1 MTLAYFEQLQET
13 VEQQP
18 AELPT
23 AHSALVSEDQRC
35 REGQRRLS
43 ERVAYLESQLR
54 RQDRLLARAYN
65 ARSKAEHIREQ
76 QAFLAE
82 VSRVLACSL
91 DYNDTLEQ
99 VARLIVPYL
108 ADWCV
113 IDLVADAGEI
123 ERVAAA
129 HRYPEQ
135 ERHLHDLHCHY
146 PVDPNLPHPVLKVI
160 ETGWPEVMSDLSDT
174 VLEVYTRDAAHQQLV
189 RELGTR
195 SAIVVPLLV
204 RGNVLGTLTLVSS
217 RVDHYQSRDLP
228 LIEDLAYRIAMSV
241 DNARLYRQTQTAI
254 RERDQ
259 FLSVVAHEL
268 KTPLTSMLGYS
279 RLLAHRADPAS
290 PLTEREQRALQV
302 IATQT
307 NCFKELIETLLDLSR
322 LQMGHLRIQQ
332 VPLELGSL
340 VNQVVEELQATS
352 TDTLLI
358 YQPAPESLFVAGDAV
373 ALRQVVRNLLQNA
386 IKYSRPGDRV
396 EVCVEQRAAQV
407 GVRITDQGIG
417 IPAVALPHLFQSFYR
432 APNAVQ
438 HQQHGIGVGL
448 YIVKEL
454 VTLHG
459 GSIDVT
465 SQEGVG
471 SSFTVTLPLAAEP
484 RATRS
489 VGEVAAPV
497 GSRQL

>member
-1 MTLAYFEQLQET
+1 
-13 VEQQP
+13 
-18 AELPT
+18 
-23 AHSALVSEDQRC
+23 LV
-35 REGQRRLS
+35 
-43 ERVAYLESQLR
+43 
-54 RQDRLLARAYN
+54 
-65 ARSKAEHIREQ
+65 
-76 QAFLAE
+76 
-82 VSRVLACSL
+82 
-91 DYNDTLEQ
+91 T
-99 VARLIVPYL
+99 
-108 ADWCV
+108 
-113 IDLVADAGEI
+113 
-123 ERVAAA
+123 
-129 HRYPEQ
+129 
-135 ERHLHDLHCHY
+135 
-146 PVDPNLPHPVLKVI
+146 
-160 ETGWPEVMSDLSDT
+160 
-174 VLEVYTRDAAHQQLV
+174 
-189 RELGTR
+189 
-195 SAIVVPLLV
+195 
-204 RGNVLGTLTLVSS
+204 
-217 RVDHYQSRDLP
+217 

-241 DNARLYRQTQTAI
+241 DNARLYQQTQTAI

-279 RLLAHRADPAS
+279 RLLAHRANPAS
-290 PLTEREQRALQV
+290 PLTDREQRALHV

-322 LQMGHLRIQQ
+322 LQMGHFRIQQ

-340 VNQVVEELQATS
+340 VNQVVEELQATH

-373 ALRQVVRNLLQNA
+373 ALRQVMRNLLQNA

-407 GVRITDQGIG
+407 CVSVTDQGIG
-417 IPAVALPHLFQSFYR
+417 IPATALPHLFQSFYR

-448 YIVKEL
+448 YVVKDL

-459 GSIDVT
+459 GSIAVT

-484 RATRS
+484 HATRS
-489 VGEVAAPV
+489 VGEVATPV

>member
-1 MTLAYFEQLQET
+1 MTLAYLQQMQET
-13 VEQQP
+13 VEQQQ

-23 AHSALVSEDQRC
+23 ARTAFASDDQHCHER
-35 REGQRRLS
+35 QHRLS
-43 ERVAYLESQLR
+43 EQVAYLESLLR
-54 RQDRLLARAYN
+54 QKDRLLSREYN
-65 ARSKAEHIREQ
+65 ARSKAEHVREQ

-82 VSRVLACSL
+82 VSRVLAFSL
-91 DYNDTLEQ
+91 AYSDTLEQ
-99 VARLIVPYL
+99 VARLVVPYL

-113 IDLVADAGEI
+113 INLVGDDGQI
-123 ERVAAA
+123 QRVAAV

-135 ERHLHDLHCHY
+135 EYLLEKIACHY
-146 PVDPNLPHPVLKVI
+146 PIDPNLPHPVLKVI
-160 ETGWPEVMSDLSDT
+160 ETGRPEVMSDISDT
-174 VLEVYTRDAAHQQLV
+174 VLEVYTRDTEHQHLV

-204 RGNVLGTLTLVSS
+204 RGNVLGTLALVSS

-228 LIEDLAYRIAMSV
+228 LIEDLAYRIAMGV
-241 DNARLYRQTQTAI
+241 DNARLYRQTQAAI

-290 PLTEREQRALQV
+290 PLTDREQRALQV

-322 LQMGHLRIQQ
+322 LQMGHFCIQQ
-332 VPLELGSL
+332 MPLELGTL
-340 VNQVVEELQATS
+340 VNQVVEELQATH

-358 YQPAPESLFVAGDAV
+358 YQPAPESLFVGGDAV

-386 IKYSRPGDRV
+386 IKYSRPAGRV
-396 EVCVEQRAAQV
+396 EVRVEQRAAQV
-407 GVRITDQGIG
+407 CVSVTDQGIG
-417 IPAVALPHLFQSFYR
+417 IPAEALPHLFQSFYR
-432 APNAVQ
+432 APNAMQ

-454 VTLHG
+454 VTLHS

-489 VGEVAAPV
+489 VGEVAAP
-497 GSRQL
+497 G